1 MENIEYIK
9 NTEKH
14 LRLKKKL
21 NMQKKIKYSVALLFS
36 ITIAAGMFYAL
47 YTDLNY
53 FITKKA
59 GTAEVLKMYE
69 TRGRKPM
76 HIEFRY
82 YNSFINETITCTLGV
97 EQHDVMSLRQKYKQ
111 QNHVEIFYAA
121 NNPCG
126 IYINGINAPRWPI
139 IIFEVVMI
147 VLMLF
152 AGYSCFKNLFKD

>member
-1 MENIEYIK
+1 M
-9 NTEKH
+9 
-14 LRLKKKL
+14 RLKKKL
-21 NMQKKIKYSVALLFS
+21 NMQKKITYSVALLFS

-59 GTAEVLKMYE
+59 GMAEVLKVYE
-69 TRGRKPM
+69 TKEWKPM
-76 HIEFRY
+76 HIELRY
-82 YNSFINETITCTLGV
+82 YNRVINETITCTLGV
-97 EQHDVMSLRQKYKQ
+97 EQHDVISLKQKCKQ

-126 IYINGINAPRWPI
+126 IYIKGINAPHWPI

-147 VLMLF
+147 GLMLF
-152 AGYSCFKNLFKD
+152 AGYSCFKNLFKDWGIAVIND